1 MHAALAALV
10 VGGGCAASTEV
21 ATTRSNAAVASTST
35 TTTTSTTAPDTVAP
49 PTTEPAWE
57 VGAQPLPRRAGGFG
71 EVLPT
76 PPALVERALP
86 TADELPPP
94 SSDRYESSASPLTE
108 PVLARMEGTW
118 DPRCPVALADLRY
131 VTVTF
136 RGFDGRAHTG
146 ELVVRHDVA
155 DGVVRVFRRLFDAGF
170 PIEEMRLV
178 TAEDLA
184 AEPPGDGNNTA
195 AFVCRPAVGSTRW
208 SSHAYGLAID
218 VNPFQNPYVRG
229 DLVLPELASSYADRS
244 YARRGMITPNDVVTE
259 AFAAIGWGW
268 GGGWASGSDPMHFSA
283 DGR

>member
-1 MHAALAALV
+1 ML
-10 VGGGCAASTEV
+10 GGCSASAND
-21 ATTRSNAAVASTST
+21 ATTPGTST
-35 TTTTSTTAPDTVAP
+35 TTTTATTTGTTAATSTAAP
-49 PTTEPAWE
+49 GDATTTTEPAWE
-57 VGAQPLPRRAGGFG
+57 VGAQPLPRRADGFG

-76 PPALVERALP
+76 PPALVERALR
-86 TADELPPP
+86 TVDTLPPP
-94 SSDRYESSASPLTE
+94 DSDRYESSVSPLTE
-108 PVLARMEGTW
+108 PVLARIEGTW
-118 DPRCPVALADLRY
+118 DPRCPVAVADLRY

-155 DGVVRVFRRLFDAGF
+155 EDVVEVFRRLHEADF

-178 TAEDLA
+178 TADDLA
-184 AEPPGDGNNTA
+184 AAPTGDGNNTA
-195 AFVCRPAVGSTRW
+195 GFVCRPAVGSTRW

-229 DLVLPELASSYADRS
+229 DLVLPELASSYTDRS
-244 YARRGMITPNDVVTE
+244 YVRPGMITPGDVVTE